1 MSMVKNRVKMLE
13 LLDKKVVKAKM
24 NQLRKNLNTEVINVV
39 INSVDDFYDSYD
51 SKKALSPALD
61 EYIFQKTQIINAPCV
76 LQLNLKVKKDFPLTD
91 EEIKSSVSM
100 YYKEKAVI
108 QLEKNE
114 KEKIKWIR
122 NGLSG
127 MIFLAACLVGA
138 HLFNQAFFDE
148 HSFAKVMSESLG
160 IIGWVAIWEPAEYFL
175 FKRKEN
181 NELLIKNMLLHL
193 SDVIVE
199 RV

>member
-1 MSMVKNRVKMLE
+1 MVKNRVKMLE

-24 NQLRKNLNTEVINVV
+24 NQLKKNLNVEVINVV
-39 INSVDDFYDSYD
+39 LNSKEYFCDSYD
-51 SKKALSPALD
+51 ENKALSPALD
-61 EYIFQKTQIINAPCV
+61 DFIFQKLDIISGPAILQINF
-76 LQLNLKVKKDFPLTD
+76 KVSKDFPLSD
-91 EEIKSSVSM
+91 EEIKSLVASF
-100 YYKEKAVI
+100 YKEKAVI